1 VYRKEK
7 LMIDNKECIYSE
19 DHEADVDVNEVWCH
33 AWEYGDGSIDVYEDI
48 ANTLN
53 AERDVCAEH
62 ENGER
67 FRPIRRCVTE
77 EQYIEEVELT
87 QRLHLEALEMTY
99 LVKNTIKKKGYS
111 NRHWYIISR
120 SIMGALSHERMNG

>member
-1 VYRKEK
+1 MV
-7 LMIDNKECIYSE
+7 DNKECIYSE
-19 DHEADVDVNEVWCH
+19 DYETDVDVSEVWYH
-33 AWEYGDGSIDVYEDI
+33 AFEYGDGSIDMYEDI
-48 ANTLN
+48 FNALN

-62 ENGER
+62 EKIER
-67 FRPIRRCVTE
+67 SHPIRRCVTE

-120 SIMGALSHERMNG
+120 SIMGALSKERMNG

>member
-1 VYRKEK
+1 MV
-7 LMIDNKECIYSE
+7 DNKECIYSE
-19 DHEADVDVNEVWCH
+19 DYETDVDVSEVWYH
-33 AWEYGDGSIDVYEDI
+33 AFEYGDGSIDMYEDI
-48 ANTLN
+48 FNALN

-62 ENGER
+62 KNSER
-67 FRPIRRCVTE
+67 SHPIRRCVTE

-120 SIMGALSHERMNG
+120 SIMGALSKERMNG

>member
-1 VYRKEK
+1 MV
-7 LMIDNKECIYSE
+7 DNKECIYSE
-19 DHEADVDVNEVWCH
+19 DYEADVDVSEVWYH
-33 AWEYGDGSIDVYEDI
+33 AFEYGDGSIDMYEDI
-48 ANTLN
+48 FNALN

-62 ENGER
+62 KNSER
-67 FRPIRRCVTE
+67 SHPIRRCVTE

-120 SIMGALSHERMNG
+120 SIMGALSKERMNG

>member
-1 VYRKEK
+1 MNGGN
-7 LMIDNKECIYSE
+7 LMVDNKECIYSE
-19 DHEADVDVNEVWCH
+19 DYETDVYVSEVWYH
-33 AWEYGDGSIDVYEDI
+33 AFEYGDGSIDMYEDI
-48 ANTLN
+48 FNALN

-62 ENGER
+62 KNSER
-67 FRPIRRCVTE
+67 SHPIRRCVTE

-120 SIMGALSHERMNG
+120 SIMGALSKERMNG